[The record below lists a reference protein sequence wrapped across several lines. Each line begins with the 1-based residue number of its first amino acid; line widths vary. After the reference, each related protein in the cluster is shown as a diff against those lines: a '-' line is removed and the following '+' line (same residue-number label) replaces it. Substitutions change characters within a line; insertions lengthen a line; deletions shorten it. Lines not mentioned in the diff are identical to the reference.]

1 VLGIAARVF
10 GVDVQPLTKK
20 MDEVSKFMGRPMLEF
35 NDCVSGV
42 QTAAKSA
49 SAAASD
55 VLSED
60 AHGAVVAQIEEF
72 RDSPDSEAV
81 SQIILPK
88 ALEGDALDQLLSTVE
103 ELDKAIEFSQRAIA
117 VFPDSLKLQKFH
129 EKVLQ
134 HSIDFKNTIKLGRV
148 KFTNQSQNGY
158 GYITPDDGTGDIF
171 FNANYIG
178 SEIFDRLKR
187 GVRVEVHVQYSS
199 KGAFAKKI
207 KICSSTS
214 KLFIILRMRFS

>member
-1 VLGIAARVF
+1 MHLLNCKSYRICQVLGIAARVF

-49 SAAASD
+49 SAAASE

-88 ALEGDALDQLLSTVE
+88 VLEGDALDQMLSAVE
-103 ELDKAIEFSQRAIA
+103 EPVSYTHLTL
-117 VFPDSLKLQKFH
+117 P
-129 EKVLQ
+129 
-134 HSIDFKNTIKLGRV
+134 T
-148 KFTNQSQNGY
+148 
-158 GYITPDDGTGDIF
+158 
-171 FNANYIG
+171 
-178 SEIFDRLKR
+178 KR
-187 GVRVEVHVQYSS
+187 IV
-199 KGAFAKKI
+199 
-207 KICSSTS
+207 
-214 KLFIILRMRFS
+214 